1 VLIFNVVK
9 LSIGL
14 DFVKNIDNNWKK
26 RLVSIDFMKE
36 ENNFEKINIKYN
48 NDENKSNIIY
58 EKPEY
63 DYWQYWKKRYSIIR

>member
-1 VLIFNVVK
+1 MVK

-14 DFVKNIDNNWKK
+14 DFVKNVDTKWKK
-26 RLVSIDFMKE
+26 RLISIDSIIE
-36 ENNFEKINIKYN
+36 ENNFEKIIIKYN
-48 NDENKSNIIY
+48 NNEDKENIIY